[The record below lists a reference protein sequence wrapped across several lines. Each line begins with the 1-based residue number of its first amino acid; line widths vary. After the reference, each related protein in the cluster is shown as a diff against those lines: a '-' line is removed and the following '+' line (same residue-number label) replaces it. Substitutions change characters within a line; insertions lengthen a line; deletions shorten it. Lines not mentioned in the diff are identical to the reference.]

1 MLLSSGLLQKKAVR
15 TGMHQPVRMRSVSW
29 QQNATDAE
37 ACSEGGSVEMKARQ
51 NSAVCSSS
59 RSIA

>member
-29 QQNATDAE
+29 QQTDAE